1 VIEHDPDA
9 PAGLLKEWAAAVGL
23 SVRTL
28 ALHAG
33 QPFPSGA
40 EEFDAVV
47 MLGSEHTAFE
57 DRAPW
62 LAAERAFT
70 DALVA
75 ESVPVLGICFGAQ
88 VLARVLGARVYRLT
102 APEIGWA
109 DIHSR
114 NPALPAGPWA
124 TWHRDAFELPAGAV
138 ALADNAASLQAF
150 AVGPH
155 CGVQFHPEVTRPI
168 MAGWVAGAQPPLSP
182 GTTGPL
188 LGEDSEV
195 NWKLAADHAPRLFSA
210 WLAGDL
216 AAASATAPAGAR
228 TWSAIRDVDDQPRV
242 GARAAQPEHP

>member
-1 VIEHDPDA
+1 MSAGTGPARLARCRPGPRLLVVEHDDDA
-9 PAGLLKEWAAAVGL
+9 PAGLLESWAAAAGMPV
-23 SVRTL
+23 TAL

-33 QPFPSGA
+33 QPFPAAASG
-40 EEFDAVV
+40 FDAVV
-47 MLGSEHTAFE
+47 LLGSEHTAFE

-62 LAAERAFT
+62 LAAELAFT
-70 DALVA
+70 DAALS

-109 DIHSR
+109 GIRSR

-138 ALADNAASLQAF
+138 ALADNDAGLQAF
-150 AVGPH
+150 AIGPH

-182 GTTGPL
+182 ATTGPL
-188 LGEDSEV
+188 LGEDAEV
-195 NWKLAADHAPRLFSA
+195 NWKVAAGHAPRMFSA

-216 AAASATAPAGAR
+216 AAR
-228 TWSAIRDVDDQPRV
+228 
-242 GARAAQPEHP
+242 